1 MRRFLAAAA
10 VITAPLAGQAE
21 IVWRDT
27 TLAPNVRAIMG
38 GANGTVLV
46 IATSEGAVLVDAQS
60 AEQVAALAGR
70 IGMPVR
76 LVINTHY
83 HEDHTGGNA
92 RFRADGAA
100 VLAHANVLI
109 EAARDTTI
117 AELGWDRD
125 PLPEAAMPTLTVAGD
140 TTLVI
145 GSDTIVVF
153 HLPHAHTSGDLAVWL
168 PQVNILHTGD
178 IFEQDAYPFVDWWG
192 GGSLDGIKSAL
203 ARFAALAND
212 RTAIVPGHGHVS
224 SRAELLAFVAMLELV
239 EARVR
244 TAIDAGRTVLETM
257 DLRLSAEFDDGRGGL
272 RPGRRFVG
280 ILYLGL
286 SVTGS

>member
-1 MRRFLAAAA
+1 
-10 VITAPLAGQAE
+10 
-21 IVWRDT
+21 VWCDT

-46 IATSEGAVLVDAQS
+46 IATSDGAVLVDAQS
-60 AEQVAALAGR
+60 SAQVAGLAQR

-76 LVINTHY
+76 LVISTHY

-92 RFRADGAA
+92 RFRAEGAA
-100 VLAHANVLI
+100 VLAHANVPA
-109 EAARDTTI
+109 EAAKDTTI
-117 AELGWDRD
+117 DELGWDRD
-125 PLPEAAMPTLTVAGD
+125 PLPEAAMPTLTITRD

-145 GSDTIVVF
+145 GSDTIMVL
-153 HLPHAHTSGDLAVWL
+153 HLPSAHTSGDLAVWL

-192 GGSLDGIKSAL
+192 GGSLAGMKSAL

-224 SRAELLAFVAMLELV
+224 SRAELLAFVAMLDLV
-239 EARVR
+239 EARIR
-244 TAIDAGRTVLETM
+244 TAIDAGRTVQETM
-257 DLRLSAEFDDGRGGL
+257 DLRLSAEFDEARGGM

-280 ILYLGL
+280 VLYLGL